1 MVASEEVKK
10 FKWLKIAGQFS
21 VEIASEKLLTTWN
34 IVFGCLLSRSKLNQY
49 LTTVFSNSTWKVKK
63 EG

>member
-10 FKWLKIAGQFS
+10 FKRLKIAGQFY
-21 VEIASEKLLTTWN
+21 VEIASEKLLFTWN
-34 IVFGCLLSRSKLNQY
+34 IVFGCPLNRSKLNQY
-49 LTTVFSNSTWKVKK
+49 LTIVFSNSTWKVKK